1 MTIRKLDDP
10 TSSST
15 TAQSPADL
23 TQLYFSYLYEHLK
36 ATLVAK
42 LSASVFEST
51 PIDFIL
57 TVPAIWS
64 LAAKQKTETA
74 ATRAGFKGSKKIHLV
89 TEPVSPIVDILAI
102 ELIAFDRKPPRF
114 IHCLISGPQIW
125 LWVRLLS
132 CATQVVG
139 RLILSHTR

>member
-1 MTIRKLDDP
+1 MGISNSNFGEAEQELQAVRSSSYCAWDADADIINIRKLDDP

-89 TEPVSPIVDILAI
+89 TEPVSPTVNILAI
-102 ELIAFDRKPPRF
+102 ELIVA
-114 IHCLISGPQIW
+114 W
-125 LWVRLLS
+125 
-132 CATQVVG
+132 
-139 RLILSHTR
+139 